1 MDAVPDGERSERG
14 VLARERDQRNLHDVF
29 PGQVVDRETYAVHRD
44 RAAWNRHLP
53 HRVGHPQVVHP
64 CVPTPLDALHH
75 GDTVYVPLD
84 DVAAQPIRGPQRPL
98 QIHRA
103 PDGVFCEQ
111 RPPLGRLHHVNREAT
126 LQHPFDRETRAV
138 DGDALA
144 SPDPLV
150 RSADREGQPGFP
162 FSVSRFARR
171 LGDGA
176 YSAHDSGKHSRLSN
190 TNNVSEPRARRSTG
204 VQRGAAARGCG
215 GTPGKAG
222 TAPSPSH
229 TGACTQYSRST
240 RPSASSRAP
249 NAPPPSHTSDSIPAS
264 RSMWSPSRNVV
275 GRNTRTPL
283 RSSWVTLDGGA
294 SSDDITQ
301 VGTSRAVLTSR
312 TPRSSIARRS
322 NTTRTGGRRG
332 VTGPRTVSCGSSRK
346 AVVPPTAIASNP
358 ARSQCT
364 YSRAA
369 SPETHC
375 EPPAAS
381 ALRPAAGGTRSSDQD
396 RHSAT
401 PH

>member
-1 MDAVPDGERSERG
+1 
-14 VLARERDQRNLHDVF
+14 
-29 PGQVVDRETYAVHRD
+29 D

-64 CVPTPLDALHH
+64 CVPTPLEALHH
-75 GDTVYVPLD
+75 GDPVYVPLD
-84 DVAAQPIRGPQRPL
+84 EVAAQAIRRPQRPL
-98 QIHRA
+98 QVHRA

-111 RPPLGRLHHVNREAT
+111 RPPLGGLHHVNREAT

-144 SPDPLV
+144 SLDPLV
-150 RSADREGQPGFP
+150 RSADREGQPRFP
-162 FSVSRFARR
+162 FSATVRKSFRVSRFPRR

-176 YSAHDSGKHSRLSN
+176 YGAHDSGKHSRLSN

-264 RSMWSPSRNVV
+264 RSMWSPSSNVASFSATN
-275 GRNTRTPL
+275 GR
-283 RSSWVTLDGGA
+283 SA
-294 SSDDITQ
+294 C
-301 VGTSRAVLTSR
+301 SRANR
-312 TPRSSIARRS
+312 NGAF
-322 NTTRTGGRRG
+322 N
-332 VTGPRTVSCGSSRK
+332 
-346 AVVPPTAIASNP
+346 
-358 ARSQCT
+358 
-364 YSRAA
+364 AA
-369 SPETHC
+369 
-375 EPPAAS
+375 AAS
-381 ALRPAAGGTRSSDQD
+381 ASRPIDTITPLARRTAAPPCACGSGSEIAATTRATPAARIAAVQGSVLPRCAHGSRFTTSVAPRARSPAA
-396 RHSAT
+396 RRATTSACG
-401 PH
+401 PPYSAW